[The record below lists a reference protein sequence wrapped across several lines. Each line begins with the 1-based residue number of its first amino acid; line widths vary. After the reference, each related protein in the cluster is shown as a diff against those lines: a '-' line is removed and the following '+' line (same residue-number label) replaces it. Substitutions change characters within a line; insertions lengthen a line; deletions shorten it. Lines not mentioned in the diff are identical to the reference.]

1 MLCICLHACFGNE
14 DTQLNDESRSRL
26 ERPMREIMEIYL
38 SGHINTK
45 PKKAIAKMFQ
55 DPAKISLTRA
65 EKPQTMPVAPPSIPK
80 PRIPTGNLYTPG
92 SETSQD
98 ERDNF
103 LDRPLTLLPG
113 DWRVMGD
120 ADLKSKLSEE
130 EKNAIRLL
138 VDRSYNPY
146 WVQSKTHCPELKSR
160 WTQAL
165 VRGYEVAEAELG
177 V

>member
-1 MLCICLHACFGNE
+1 
-14 DTQLNDESRSRL
+14 
-26 ERPMREIMEIYL
+26 
-38 SGHINTK
+38 
-45 PKKAIAKMFQ
+45 
-55 DPAKISLTRA
+55 
-65 EKPQTMPVAPPSIPK
+65 
-80 PRIPTGNLYTPG
+80 
-92 SETSQD
+92 
-98 ERDNF
+98 
-103 LDRPLTLLPG
+103 
-113 DWRVMGD
+113 MGD